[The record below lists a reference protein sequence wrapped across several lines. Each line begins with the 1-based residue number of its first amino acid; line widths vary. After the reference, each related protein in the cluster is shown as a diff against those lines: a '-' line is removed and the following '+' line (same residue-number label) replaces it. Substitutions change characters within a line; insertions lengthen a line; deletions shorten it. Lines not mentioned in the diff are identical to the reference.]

1 MLYFAENLDA
11 RGIQSHREQF
21 NFATVGMEFRLI
33 EVYIVSAF
41 ERVEGWEV
49 MDSSRVLFWLQGGS
63 RVMEREEPGCG
74 KPEPGMTRLMTKRG
88 SWCIAPSR

>member
-1 MLYFAENLDA
+1 MA
-11 RGIQSHREQF
+11 GPVF
-21 NFATVGMEFRLI
+21 NERCC
-33 EVYIVSAF
+33 VYIVSAF

-74 KPEPGMTRLMTKRG
+74 KFHSGLSAGWYLGNVYLNRE
-88 SWCIAPSR
+88 